1 MTDESGHDKEQHDQ
15 LSTSNQSNNAYDSI
29 DPSQT
34 VIRPAPT
41 PTPQPS
47 SGPEILADGRGTGPA
62 DQPGRPDGGFGQPA
76 AGPASV
82 GGEPQRQPQTMPPNP
97 PLPNQPHQS
106 GGFTGPQGSPRPD
119 QLNGPR
125 PGWQSGWQPQGH
137 SGPYVQVLSP
147 GSRWVIRVS
156 SLGSRACP
164 NLARHLP
171 TRRRLRASVL
181 ASSPAW
187 RRTLGTRALTRRVR
201 SRAGTPSRSPCRP
214 CPPLVKRR

>member
-62 DQPGRPDGGFGQPA
+62 DQPGRPDGASDSLLQVRRVWAESLRDSRRRCRRIRHSRISPTSLGDSRAPRA
-76 AGPASV
+76 ALALISSMALDQAGRV
-82 GGEPQRQPQTMPPNP
+82 G
-97 PLPNQPHQS
+97 
-106 GGFTGPQGSPRPD
+106 GSPRAIPV
-119 QLNGPR
+119 PT
-125 PGWQSGWQPQGH
+125 
-137 SGPYVQVLSP
+137 VQVLSP

>member
-97 PLPNQPHQS
+97 PSRISPTSLGDSRAPRAALALISSMALDQA
-106 GGFTGPQGSPRPD
+106 GRVGGSPRAIPV
-119 QLNGPR
+119 PT
-125 PGWQSGWQPQGH
+125 
-137 SGPYVQVLSP
+137 VQVLSP

>member
-1 MTDESGHDKEQHDQ
+1 SVQRRHRHRNHPRGRRFSLMVAALVRQTSPGVPTGASDSLLQVRRVWAESLRDSRRRCRRIRHSRISPTSLGDSRAPRAALALISSMALDQ
-15 LSTSNQSNNAYDSI
+15 A
-29 DPSQT
+29 
-34 VIRPAPT
+34 
-41 PTPQPS
+41 
-47 SGPEILADGRGTGPA
+47 GR
-62 DQPGRPDGGFGQPA
+62 
-76 AGPASV
+76 V
-82 GGEPQRQPQTMPPNP
+82 G
-97 PLPNQPHQS
+97 
-106 GGFTGPQGSPRPD
+106 GSPRAIPV
-119 QLNGPR
+119 PT
-125 PGWQSGWQPQGH
+125 
-137 SGPYVQVLSP
+137 VQVLSP